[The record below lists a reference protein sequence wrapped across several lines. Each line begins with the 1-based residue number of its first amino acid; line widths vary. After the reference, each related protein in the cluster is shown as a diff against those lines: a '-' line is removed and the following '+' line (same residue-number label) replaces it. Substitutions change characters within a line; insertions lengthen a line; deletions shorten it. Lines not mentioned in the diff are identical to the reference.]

1 MARTAGS
8 NGAKTLEAIRE
19 AGADLIY
26 RHGYEAMS
34 LRALAAAVGVQVGS
48 LYNHIKTKQ
57 DLLFFLMRSHMEQ
70 LLAERDACEGV
81 FPPAAPPAR
90 LRAFVEFHLGFH
102 LTRKRDISL
111 ANFELR
117 SLEPGNYAVVVA
129 MRADYER
136 TLTDILTA
144 GRESGAF
151 AVPEPRLAAF
161 GILSMLTG
169 ACMWYRPEGR
179 LSKADIIAAYADMAT
194 KSVAA

>member
-70 LLAERDACEGV
+70 LLAERDACTGV
-81 FPPAAPPAR
+81 FSPASPPAR

-117 SLEPGNYAVVVA
+117 SLEPDNYAVVVA

-136 TLTDILTA
+136 TLTDILTV
-144 GRESGAF
+144 GRESGDF

-194 KSVAA
+194 KSVAV

>member
-70 LLAERDACEGV
+70 LLAERDGCAGV
-81 FPPAAPPAR
+81 FPPVSPPAR

-117 SLEPGNYAVVVA
+117 SLEAENYAVIVA

-144 GRESGAF
+144 GRESGDF
-151 AVPEPRLAAF
+151 AAPEPRLAAF

>member
-70 LLAERDACEGV
+70 LLAERDACAEI
-81 FPPAAPPAR
+81 FPPAPPPAR

-117 SLEPGNYAVVVA
+117 SLEAENYAVIVA

-144 GRESGAF
+144 GRESGDF
-151 AVPEPRLAAF
+151 AASEPRLAAF

>member
-70 LLAERDACEGV
+70 LLAERDGCEGV
-81 FPPAAPPAR
+81 FPPAPPPAR

-117 SLEPGNYAVVVA
+117 SLEPDNYAVVVA

>member
-70 LLAERDACEGV
+70 LLAERDACPGV
-81 FPPAAPPAR
+81 YPPAPPPAR

-117 SLEPGNYAVVVA
+117 SLEPENYAVVVA

-144 GRESGAF
+144 GRESGDF

-179 LSKADIIAAYADMAT
+179 LSKTDIIAAYADMAT

>member
-81 FPPAAPPAR
+81 FHPASPPAR

-117 SLEPGNYAVVVA
+117 SLEPDNYAVVVA

-144 GRESGAF
+144 GRESRDF

-179 LSKADIIAAYADMAT
+179 LSKADIIAAYTDMAT

>member
-81 FPPAAPPAR
+81 FPPAPPPAR

-117 SLEPGNYAVVVA
+117 SLEPDNYAVVVA

-179 LSKADIIAAYADMAT
+179 LSKADIIAAYTDMAT
-194 KSVAA
+194 KSVAV

>member
-81 FPPAAPPAR
+81 FPPAPPPAR

-117 SLEPGNYAVVVA
+117 SLEPDNYAVIVA

-136 TLTDILTA
+136 SLTDILTA
-144 GRESGAF
+144 GRESGDF

>member
-81 FPPAAPPAR
+81 FPPAPPTVR

-117 SLEPGNYAVVVA
+117 SLEPDNYAVVVA

-144 GRESGAF
+144 GRESGDF

-179 LSKADIIAAYADMAT
+179 LSKADIIAAYTDMAT
-194 KSVAA
+194 KSVAV